1 MTPSSV
7 LLRWLLPI
15 LLGTVVGLGTAWWAT
30 GETSIRPIPGHP
42 EWRGDTFSGS
52 THADA
57 YTRARIARTGLLA
70 LSRDEAAY
78 YIATRDHD
86 GRALTDACSY
96 EVTGKAM
103 PGQWWALTLYA
114 SDLFLPRN
122 DDHANDVGSDAVAA
136 VPDGSWSVRVAATR
150 DGAANWLS
158 TRNSG
163 DFSLTMRLYQPERA
177 VLEGT
182 VPNLPDIRRM
192 SCQAQPRS

>member
-1 MTPSSV
+1 MTISSV

-30 GETSIRPIPGHP
+30 GETSIQPIPGHP
-42 EWRGDTFSGS
+42 EWRGDMSSGS
-52 THADA
+52 THAGA

-70 LSRDEAAY
+70 LSRDEAVY

-96 EVTGKAM
+96 EVTGKTL

-136 VPDGSWSVRVAATR
+136 VPDSSWSVRVAATR

-158 TRNSG
+158 TRDSG
-163 DFSLTMRLYQPERA
+163 DFSLTLRLYQPDPS
-177 VLEGT
+177 VLDGK
-182 VPNLPDIRRM
+182 VPNLPDIRRTA
-192 SCQAQPRS
+192 CQAQSRS